1 MSSRPAHQSAV
12 VERHAA
18 RKPAASRPLPGTRVP
33 GIRPGRGRWSPRRYS
48 GWAYLFISPFYV
60 LYAAF
65 LLGPMVFAVWL
76 SLHQW
81 AGAGPMQWVGS
92 ANYTRLWRDQQFH
105 TVVINTFWYVA
116 AAVLVV
122 VPLALLIASALNMR
136 GIRGRDFFR
145 LAFFLPVVLSPVMIA
160 IVFTIILDKNY
171 GLLNAGLHG
180 LFGMPPINFLGDP
193 VWAKISVILLVMW
206 RWTGYL
212 VIYFLAGLRNIPA
225 ELYEAAELDGART
238 LGRFRHITIPMLRP
252 VTAFVVI
259 TVMIAVAQ
267 IFDEPYILTQG
278 GPANASESLAQF
290 IYNQAFSQQQFG
302 YAAAAGI
309 VLFVVVFVV
318 SQVLARLFGVGREVG
333 Q

>member
-1 MSSRPAHQSAV
+1 M
-12 VERHAA
+12 
-18 RKPAASRPLPGTRVP
+18 
-33 GIRPGRGRWSPRRYS
+33 I
-48 GWAYLFISPFYV
+48 
-60 LYAAF
+60 
-65 LLGPMVFAVWL
+65 FAVWL
-76 SLHQW
+76 SFHQW
-81 AGAGPMQWVGS
+81 AGAGPMQWAGFG
-92 ANYTRLWRDQQFH
+92 NYTQLWHSQQFR
-105 TVVINTFWYVA
+105 TVVWNTCWYVA

-145 LAFFLPVVLSPVMIA
+145 LVFFLPVVLSPVMIA
-160 IVFTIILDKNY
+160 LVFTIILDKNY
-171 GLLNAGLHG
+171 GLLNAALHG
-180 LFGMPPINFLGDP
+180 LFGMPPIDFLGSP
-193 VWAKISVILLVMW
+193 VWAKISVIMLVLW

-238 LGRFRHITIPMLRP
+238 LNRFRHITIPMLRP

-259 TVMIAVAQ
+259 TVLIAVAQ
-267 IFDEPYILTQG
+267 IFDEPFILTQG

-290 IYNQAFSQQQFG
+290 IYNQAFVQQQFG

-309 VLFVVVFVV
+309 VLFVVVFVI
-318 SQVLARLFGVGREVG
+318 SMMLARIFGVGREVG